1 MSPRRYRMTKRAAAV
16 DRTRERIV
24 AAATVIHAERGVL
37 ATSWEEIAETAGVA
51 PATVYRHFPSLVEL
65 IPACARA
72 VFDVAQPLTL
82 DQAQAKFAGLGSPL
96 ERFEVLVRD
105 SCHCYRKGEAWL
117 HAARRERDLIP
128 AIDEVVRNQDAA
140 LEVLV
145 AACLGGRRVTARTR
159 RLLFVLC
166 DFPFWKQLADR
177 GTPRSAIPDTVI
189 DLVRSVLDA
198 EEAS

>member
-1 MSPRRYRMTKRAAAV
+1 MADRAASVAQ
-16 DRTRERIV
+16 TRQRIV
-24 AAATVIHAERGVL
+24 AAATRLHAERGVL
-37 ATSWEEIAETAGVA
+37 ATSWEEIAEAAGVA

-72 VFDVAQPLTL
+72 VFDVARPPTIE
-82 DQAQAKFAGLGSPL
+82 QARDKFAGLDSAW

-105 SCHCYRKGEAWL
+105 SCHCYAKGEAWL
-117 HAARRERDLIP
+117 HAARRERELIP
-128 AIDEVVRNQDAA
+128 AIDEVVGVQEAA

-145 AACLGGRRVTARTR
+145 AACLGHRRVSANAA
-159 RLLFVLC
+159 RLLFVFC

-177 GTPRSAIPDTVI
+177 GIPRRAIPTTVI
-189 DLVRSVLDA
+189 DLVRSVLET